1 MIVYSIIKL
10 FESYLR
16 LTFGTFIYY
25 LSSIKS
31 DCPCLWFYY
40 VKWSCSNKS
49 PSDVANLIH
58 RFTARHSSSHLTAN
72 FLHLYFSMDQIQNGS
87 NQIATD
93 LLHNIR
99 KEFTLELSVLRH
111 SIDALHFRLK
121 NETTIKDPYRGFISV
136 NWGRSGRPINESNR
150 VYLF

>member
-1 MIVYSIIKL
+1 MIVYLIIKL

-72 FLHLYFSMDQIQNGS
+72 FLHLYFSMDQNQNES

-99 KEFTLELSVLRH
+99 NEFTLEECIQTLNKRTPLQTLKRDHDKRPLSWLYIGQLGPQR
-111 SIDALHFRLK
+111 
-121 NETTIKDPYRGFISV
+121 TPYQ
-136 NWGRSGRPINESNR
+136 
-150 VYLF
+150 

>member
-99 KEFTLELSVLRH
+99 NEFTLELKVFRH
-111 SIDALHFRLK
+111 SIDASHYRLK

-136 NWGRSGRPINESNR
+136 NWGRSRRPINESER

>member
-1 MIVYSIIKL
+1 M
-10 FESYLR
+10 R

-72 FLHLYFSMDQIQNGS
+72 FLHLYFSMDQNQNGS

-99 KEFTLELSVLRH
+99 KEFITPSLFRH
-111 SIDALHFRLK
+111 SLDASHFRQK
-121 NETTIKDPYRGFISV
+121 NETVIKDPYRGFISV
-136 NWGRSGRPINESNR
+136 NRGHISMGRLVSIYSREPVKIHGWYSHN
-150 VYLF
+150 

>member
-1 MIVYSIIKL
+1 M
-10 FESYLR
+10 R

-72 FLHLYFSMDQIQNGS
+72 FLHLYFSMDQKQNGS

-99 KEFTLELSVLRH
+99 KEFIIPIVFRH
-111 SIDALHFRLK
+111 STDASHFRLK
-121 NETTIKDPYRGFISV
+121 NEIVIKDPYRSFISV
-136 NWGRSGRPINESNR
+136 NRGRISMGRLVSIYSR
-150 VYLF
+150 A